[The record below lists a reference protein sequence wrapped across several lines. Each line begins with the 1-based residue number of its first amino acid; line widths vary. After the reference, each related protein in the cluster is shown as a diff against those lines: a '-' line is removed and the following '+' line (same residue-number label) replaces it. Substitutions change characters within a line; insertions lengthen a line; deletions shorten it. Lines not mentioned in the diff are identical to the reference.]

1 MIRKF
6 IYLFL
11 CINIHLLLSQ
21 QGFVVEYEEVF
32 NAGGSSDVYSGYLV
46 SNGAESLFFMPH
58 PNQKF
63 EISNGGFTKGFDVR
77 SMVSQFVVFT
87 EPELEDSRLL
97 FNPKKIFMDPAPA
110 IQWQIISEFGDIAG
124 YKVQKAKG
132 DFRGRTYEVWFA
144 PELPVSAGP
153 WKLRGLPGVVL
164 EAWDAKGFITWKF
177 KRILLSGGV
186 ADQLMAVF
194 DDFRKE
200 KSNYSTLSFRDAVK
214 KENRF
219 LEQLTQKNLAA
230 LPKGTI
236 VLQVDQY
243 REGQLE
249 RKFEWEDS
257 KTSRP

>member
-6 IYLFL
+6 MYLIFCL
-11 CINIHLLLSQ
+11 NIHLLLSQ

-32 NAGGSSDVYSGYLV
+32 SAGGSSDVYSGYLV
-46 SNGAESLFFMPH
+46 SAGTESLFFMPH
-58 PNQKF
+58 PNRKF
-63 EISNGGFTKGFDVR
+63 EVTSDGFTEGFDVG
-77 SMVSQFVVFT
+77 SMVSELVVFT
-87 EPELEDSRLL
+87 EPKLEECRLL
-97 FNPKKIFMDPAPA
+97 FNPKKIFMDPAPE
-110 IQWQIISEFGDIAG
+110 IQWEVTHEFGNIAG
-124 YKVQKAKG
+124 YKVQQAKG
-132 DFRGRTYEVWFA
+132 NFRGRTYEVWFA
-144 PELPVSAGP
+144 PDLPVSAGP
-153 WKLRGLPGVVL
+153 WKIRGLPGAVL
-164 EAWDAKGFITWKF
+164 EAREINGFVTWKF
-177 KRILLSGGV
+177 RRILLNALV
-186 ADQLMAVF
+186 ADKLMAVF

-219 LEQLTQKNLAA
+219 LEQLTEKNLAA